1 MHGTSRKYAPSK
13 ALDIV
18 VVLAVRKEALEKS
31 SALDQAE
38 PDDMGS
44 ESSVHLQRSIYGCV
58 WI

>member
-1 MHGTSRKYAPSK
+1 MATPVVPEHNVVLLPSK

-38 PDDMGS
+38 PNDMGS
-44 ESSVHLQRSIYGCV
+44 ESSVHLQRSI
-58 WI
+58 